1 MNWLGYLDYPQ
12 GKGSLLFVVLHCSS
26 SKPVYGRLTS
36 EQSPVLQI
44 RPRLWLWL
52 CLCCIFSLCS
62 HRPFFSRRQSPSTTT
77 MVSLSLTSLTPPMPS
92 PSSSPSFH
100 HSTMQLQP
108 SESGEHRAARV
119 LGIAN
124 SPMHSSIHVSLHGL
138 TNIKPLHP
146 HPHNRALS
154 NSFRAQ
160 CLLATKIT
168 NSRGIARSKH
178 AVPRLFDRLARDAM
192 QPARIKGYIKIATML
207 GDVQCSQCSHSLEG
221 RHPHWQ
227 YYNNQLGWS
236 LSPSLPFIIPSLSH
250 AQHPSSLVP
259 YCLHLPHGG
268 LHI

>member
-26 SKPVYGRLTS
+26 SNPVYGRLTS

-160 CLLATKIT
+160 CLLANKVP
-168 NSRGIARSKH
+168 NSRTTARSKH
-178 AVPRLFDRLARDAM
+178 AVPRLLDKLARDAV
-192 QPARIKGYIKIATML
+192 QTARKEGYIKIASML
-207 GDVQCSQCSHSLEG
+207 GYGQCSHSLEDQ
-221 RHPHWQ
+221 HPYWQ
-227 YYNNQLGWS
+227 YQ
-236 LSPSLPFIIPSLSH
+236 
-250 AQHPSSLVP
+250 
-259 YCLHLPHGG
+259 C
-268 LHI
+268 

>member
-77 MVSLSLTSLTPPMPS
+77 MVSLSLTSSTPPMPS

-108 SESGEHRAARV
+108 SESGEHRAAQV

-138 TNIKPLHP
+138 TIIKPLHSSP
-146 HPHNRALS
+146 
-154 NSFRAQ
+154 
-160 CLLATKIT
+160 TI
-168 NSRGIARSKH
+168 
-178 AVPRLFDRLARDAM
+178 V
-192 QPARIKGYIKIATML
+192 
-207 GDVQCSQCSHSLEG
+207 
-221 RHPHWQ
+221 
-227 YYNNQLGWS
+227 
-236 LSPSLPFIIPSLSH
+236 LSPILFESNI
-250 AQHPSSLVP
+250 SSQTKSQIAEQLHGP
-259 YCLHLPHGG
+259 NMPCLDFSTG
-268 LHI
+268 